1 MQNKNVA
8 ISIIRMMSMILIISC
23 HILQGLNNR
32 WAFWVN
38 IGVQIFFFISGF
50 LYGNKK
56 IDNIW
61 EFYKKRIA
69 KILIPLSLLI
79 IIMVFAENIF
89 FDVSYTKLYLL
100 GGILGMGGFNGNI
113 NTLSH
118 TWFISYILICY
129 LITPILNII
138 FNSKVFKKNAKKF
151 IYLIFFLQLLQI
163 YKVTAINTP
172 WLVNYILGYFYSRCC
187 TTLTEKRKYE
197 IFIFIITIL
206 ILPFGIIYQE
216 NINMAL
222 PETLNQFRTLICDY
236 GHVMLGTSIFIIL
249 YKFLCRINVK
259 NNSILYYS
267 DKYSFYIYLVHQIFI
282 LNVFSLLNLT
292 DYLIVN
298 IIIIIVVS
306 NIFGIM
312 LYNLYNLFIKLINKL
327 NLDLKKKI
335 KKVPSLLC

>member
-8 ISIIRMMSMILIISC
+8 ISIIRMISLILIISC

-61 EFYKKRIA
+61 EFYKKRIE

-79 IIMVFAENIF
+79 IIMIFAEKIF
-89 FDVSYTKLYLL
+89 FDISYSKLFLL
-100 GGILGMGGFNGNI
+100 GGILGMGAFNGNLS
-113 NTLSH
+113 TLSH

-129 LITPILNII
+129 FITPILNVI
-138 FNSKVFKKNAKKF
+138 FDSKIFKKNTKKL

-163 YKVTAINTP
+163 YRVVGINMP
-172 WLVNYILGYFYSRCC
+172 WITNYILGYFYSKCC
-187 TTLTEKRKYE
+187 TNLGEKRTYE
-197 IFIFIITIL
+197 KFIFIITL
-206 ILPFGIIYQE
+206 LVLPFGIIYQE
-216 NINMAL
+216 NINIIL
-222 PETLNQFRTLICDY
+222 PNITDQFKTLICDY
-236 GHVMLGTSIFIIL
+236 GHVMLGSSLFIIL

-259 NNSILYYS
+259 DNLVLSYS

-312 LYNLYNLFIKLINKL
+312 LYSLYNSFIKLINKL
-327 NLDLKKKI
+327 NLYLKKKI
-335 KKVPSLLC
+335 KKVPALLC